1 MKIKYI
7 PTGNIFDLPKEE
19 CERIY
24 KESPFNYEILDGAF
38 TVEAKAPKST
48 VAQKVLADEEE
59 QEEKSLNDLTVPEL
73 KALCDEKEIEYKKS
87 DKKADLIALLETKEE
102 VSRLHEW
109 KKRPFDCF
117 FSGDDYADNAYWAW
131 EKGELKKL
139 GADMVFF
146 PYTKKRSSSMI
157 RKELQEKGNREGK

>member
-24 KESPFNYEILDGAF
+24 KESPVNYEILDGAF

-59 QEEKSLNDLTVPEL
+59 QEETEEEEETEDGEIDGS
-73 KALCDEKEIEYKKS
+73 DEE
-87 DKKADLIALLETKEE
+87 ETEE
-102 VSRLHEW
+102 ET
-109 KKRPFDCF
+109 
-117 FSGDDYADNAYWAW
+117 
-131 EKGELKKL
+131 EE
-139 GADMVFF
+139 
-146 PYTKKRSSSMI
+146 
-157 RKELQEKGNREGK
+157 

>member
-87 DKKADLIALLETKEE
+87 DRKADLIALLETKEE
-102 VSRLHEW
+102 E
-109 KKRPFDCF
+109 
-117 FSGDDYADNAYWAW
+117 N
-131 EKGELKKL
+131 GE
-139 GADMVFF
+139 D
-146 PYTKKRSSSMI
+146 
-157 RKELQEKGNREGK
+157 EEEQEETEEEEETEDGETDGSDEEETEEETEE